1 MSAVAVSAR
10 RATPASPVRVVLV
23 RHGIA
28 AERGAAYPD
37 DSTRPLTAR
46 GAERVREVARGLVAI
61 GVDADEILTSPFVRT
76 RQTADLIAE
85 AFTPRP
91 KVTNVHALAVGG
103 RAAAVVDY
111 LSKLTRRRGVVLVGH
126 APLIGEVAA
135 KLVGARRAIEFRK
148 GAACCVELDALPPTR
163 AGALRWFL
171 PPRVLRLV
179 GQSAP
184 K

>member
-1 MSAVAVSAR
+1 MSP
-10 RATPASPVRVVLV
+10 ATPGRRPGAAGVQVYLV

-37 DSTRPLTAR
+37 DSIRPLTAR
-46 GAERVREVARGLVAI
+46 GADRVREIARGLVAL
-61 GVDADEILTSPFVRT
+61 GVEVDEVLTSPFVRT
-76 RQTADLIAE
+76 RQTADLIAD
-85 AFTPRP
+85 ALARRP

-111 LSKLTRRRGVVLVGH
+111 LSKLHRRRSVALVGH

-135 KLVGARRAIEFRK
+135 RLIGARRAIEFRK
-148 GAACCVELDALPPTR
+148 GAVCCIELDALPPTR

-171 PPRVLRLV
+171 PPRLLRLL
-179 GQSAP
+179 GGPAS